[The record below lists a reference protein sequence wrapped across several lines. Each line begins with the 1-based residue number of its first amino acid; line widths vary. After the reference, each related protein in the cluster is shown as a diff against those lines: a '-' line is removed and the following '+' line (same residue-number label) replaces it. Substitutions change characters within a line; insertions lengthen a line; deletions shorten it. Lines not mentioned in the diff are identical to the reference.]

1 MQTDRFVALVEI
13 PDEFVGMIQWDGQG
27 ADGDSALGDDTWQG
41 QGTMVRGQR
50 GFLRGLWFHLVLV
63 LVLVLGLADLG
74 SGKTDLSQGY
84 FDKSWIDGAGSILWV
99 SANGP
104 ANSDP
109 IRFESAKFGELIQ
122 GDRSGDGDLKAPTL
136 GILDPLFERGN
147 FQPIGQFGS
156 ILDRRIDEDFIDLEF
171 RCDRKDLFPFGGL
184 DASIVGIMDEDD
196 LSGARNLLDKFRE
209 FNLPIRGSF
218 GLSQTPF
225 DMPIGSVRTSSSL
238 SVSLSG
244 SLSEADRFDVGLI
257 RLGLP
262 VWKLTSCDAPMG
274 FDRRGG
280 RHAVGELLDQREFR
294 PTQRSVPWFFK
305 IDPRDAQVLEQNA
318 LLESVCTD

>member
-1 MQTDRFVALVEI
+1 M
-13 PDEFVGMIQWDGQG
+13 
-27 ADGDSALGDDTWQG
+27 
-41 QGTMVRGQR
+41 
-50 GFLRGLWFHLVLV
+50 
-63 LVLVLGLADLG
+63 
-74 SGKTDLSQGY
+74 
-84 FDKSWIDGAGSILWV
+84 
-99 SANGP
+99 
-104 ANSDP
+104 
-109 IRFESAKFGELIQ
+109 IQ
-122 GDRSGDGDLKAPTL
+122 GDRSGDGDLKVPTL

-196 LSGARNLLDKFRE
+196 LSGAGNLLDKFRE
-209 FNLPIRGSF
+209 FNLPIRGSL

-225 DMPIGSVRTSSSL
+225 DMPLGSIRPSIRP

-262 VWKLTSCDAPMG
+262 VWKFTSCDAPMG

-280 RHAVGELLDQREFR
+280 RHPVGELLDQREFR
-294 PTQRSVPWFFK
+294 PTQRSVPWFFE

-318 LLESVCTD
+318 LHESVCAD

>member
-13 PDEFVGMIQWDGQG
+13 PDEFVGMIRWDRQG

-74 SGKTDLSQGY
+74 SGKTDLSQGF

-122 GDRSGDGDLKAPTL
+122 GDRSGDGDLKVPTL

-209 FNLPIRGSF
+209 FNLPIRGSL

-225 DMPIGSVRTSSSL
+225 DMPLGSIRPSIRP

-244 SLSEADRFDVGLI
+244 
-257 RLGLP
+257 
-262 VWKLTSCDAPMG
+262 
-274 FDRRGG
+274 
-280 RHAVGELLDQREFR
+280 
-294 PTQRSVPWFFK
+294 RS
-305 IDPRDAQVLEQNA
+305 
-318 LLESVCTD
+318 S

>member
-13 PDEFVGMIQWDGQG
+13 PDEFVGMIRRDGQSS
-27 ADGDSALGDDTWQG
+27 DGDSALGYNAGEG

-63 LVLVLGLADLG
+63 QVLVLILVIVLADFG
-74 SGKTDLSQGY
+74 SGKTDLGQCF

-122 GDRSGDGDLKAPTL
+122 GDRSGDGDLKVATL
-136 GILDPLFERGN
+136 GILDPLFDLRN

-156 ILDRRIDEDFIDLEF
+156 IFDRRIDEDFIDLEF
-171 RCDRKDLFPFGGL
+171 GCDREDRAPFGSF
-184 DASIVGIMDEDD
+184 DPSIVGIMDEDD
-196 LSGARNLLDKFRE
+196 LFRARNLLDEFRE
-209 FNLPIRGSF
+209 FDAPIGGSL

-225 DMPIGSVRTSSSL
+225 DMAIGSMSP
-238 SVSLSG
+238 
-244 SLSEADRFDVGLI
+244 SEADGFEVGLI
-257 RLGLP
+257 HLGVP
-262 VWKLTSCDAPMG
+262 VGKFTACDAPVG
-274 FDRRGG
+274 FARRAG

-294 PTQRSVPWFFK
+294 PTQGPVAGFFE
-305 IDPRDAQVLEQNA
+305 IDPRDVQGLEQNA
-318 LLESVCTD
+318 LVESVCTD